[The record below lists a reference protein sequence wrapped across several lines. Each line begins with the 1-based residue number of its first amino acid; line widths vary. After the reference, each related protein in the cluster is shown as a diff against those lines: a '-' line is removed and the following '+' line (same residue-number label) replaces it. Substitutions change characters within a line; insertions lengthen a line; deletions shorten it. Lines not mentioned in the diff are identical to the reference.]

1 VSVSFG
7 IYETL
12 EAVAVG
18 STGTV
23 YRARH
28 TELGRLAAIKELNVE
43 MRSQPGLLQRFRA
56 EAEVLA
62 GLDNPN
68 IVAVYDYVEEPDRAW
83 IAEEW
88 VDGASLQTL
97 LASHGSL
104 TPEQSL
110 GVLHGALSGL
120 AYAHDRD
127 LVHRDIAPTN
137 ILADMAGTS
146 KLVDFGLAAPIGRTG
161 ACGTPAYVS
170 PEAARNES
178 VDKRSDVYSA
188 AAVLFTLLSGRP
200 PFPGHD
206 AAEVLRRHIEAT
218 APALENHGEHLRALC
233 ARAMEKNPDARPRDA
248 AAFLAELEE
257 AAERRY
263 GAAWLGRASIAGLVT
278 SAGGGALAAA
288 TAGGAAVHGAAETIV
303 VSAGA
308 AQTGA
313 AVTQPVSATLTD
325 GLSGTKHAAKR
336 LRPKVLRNASRATTI
351 VAAAVVAVVTIAVVA
366 VATRGGPDPAADA
379 ALNTPPSK
387 AATSTPTP
395 SATPT
400 VPAAANGDL
409 TGAYDVVF
417 TVVSS
422 NQGVKIGKKTK
433 RVWTITGDCSST
445 PCVSTIKSSSGAT
458 FVTAFDGTTYTY
470 APKVPQPP
478 SRCVYHN
485 TNKAYGPKLKTVS
498 TGLAKFAVSGV
509 NNEAGLGAAQSFGGT
524 YTDSAKIV
532 VALPGNCHGTKK
544 FSTVES
550 LTGIR
555 RSP

>member
-1 VSVSFG
+1 MSVFFG
-7 IYETL
+7 LYESL
-12 EAVAVG
+12 ETVAVG

-28 TELGRLAAIKELNVE
+28 TELARLAAIKELSVE
-43 MRSQPGLLQRFRA
+43 MRSQPGLLERFRG

-83 IAEEW
+83 IVEEW
-88 VDGASLQTL
+88 VDGTSLHSL
-97 LASHGSL
+97 LASQGNL
-104 TPEQSL
+104 TPEQAL
-110 GVLHGALSGL
+110 GVLHGALTGL

-127 LVHRDIAPTN
+127 LVHRDIAPNN
-137 ILADMAGTS
+137 ILADLAGTS
-146 KLVDFGLAAPIGRTG
+146 KLVDFGLAAPIGHTG

-170 PEAARNES
+170 PEAARSEP

-206 AAEVLRRHIEAT
+206 VADVLRRHIEDP
-218 APALENHGEHLRALC
+218 APLLENLGEHLRDLC
-233 ARAMEKNPDARPRDA
+233 ARAMDKDPDVRPRDA

-263 GAAWLGRASIAGLVT
+263 GAGWLGRASIAGLVT

-288 TAGGAAVHGAAETIV
+288 TAGGAAVHGAAETII
-303 VSAGA
+303 VSTGA
-308 AQTGA
+308 AQTGD
-313 AVTQPVSATLTD
+313 AVTQPVSALTTD
-325 GLSGTKHAAKR
+325 GLSGTKQVAKR
-336 LRPKVLRNASRATTI
+336 LRPKVLRNVSRATTL
-351 VAAAVVAVVTIAVVA
+351 VAVAVVAVVAIAVVA
-366 VATRGGPDPAADA
+366 VANRGGPDPAADA
-379 ALNTPPSK
+379 ALNTPPS
-387 AATSTPTP
+387 ATATTTPTP

-400 VPAAANGDL
+400 LPAAANGDL

-422 NQGVKIGKKTK
+422 NQGVKIGSKVK
-433 RVWTITGDCSST
+433 RVWTIIADCSSS

-458 FVTAFDGTTYTY
+458 FVVAFDGGTYTY

-485 TNKAYGPKLKTVS
+485 TNKAYGPKLRTVS
-498 TGLAKFAVSGV
+498 TGLAKFTVSGV
-509 NNEAGLGAAQSFGGT
+509 NNEAGLGAAQSIAGT

-532 VALPGNCHGTKK
+532 VPLPGNCHGTKK

-555 RSP
+555 QSP